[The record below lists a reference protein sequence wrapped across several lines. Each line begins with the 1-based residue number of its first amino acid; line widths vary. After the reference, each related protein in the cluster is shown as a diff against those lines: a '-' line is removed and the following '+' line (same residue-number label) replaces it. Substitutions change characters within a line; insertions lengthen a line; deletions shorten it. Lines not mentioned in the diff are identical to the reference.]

1 MKRFVWI
8 VMLLLVFAG
17 AVFAQDD
24 DVVLEEDIERPDWQQ
39 MELVDANTGETFTL
53 GDFYG
58 QTVFVEPMATWCT
71 NCRSQLRN
79 VREAI
84 ELLTE
89 EEIEDVVFIALSVET
104 NLSSESLADYT
115 AAQDFD
121 WTFAVMS
128 EELLI
133 ALVDEF
139 GRAIANPPST
149 PHFIIRKDGTYT
161 EVETGIETSDEI
173 VEQLLLAVEESAPTL
188 PPSDDEEMSEEEDE
202 VMIPADVE
210 WADWQLIELTDA
222 ATGETFTL
230 ADFYGQTVF
239 VEPMATWCS
248 NCRSQ
253 LQNVR
258 AAIEQLEADGVE
270 DVVFIALS
278 VETNLSAEALA
289 EYSAIQGFD
298 WTFAVMS
305 PDMLRA
311 LVDEFGRT
319 ISNPPST
326 PHFVI
331 RPDATF
337 TDVSTGIKNSSAI
350 IEQIVNEAS

>member
-1 MKRFVWI
+1 MRQLTGLIAILLCFVG
-8 VMLLLVFAG
+8 V
-17 AVFAQDD
+17 VFAQDD
-24 DVVLEEDIERPDWQQ
+24 DVVLEDDIERPDWQQ

-71 NCRSQLRN
+71 NCRAQLRN

-84 ELLTE
+84 EQLTE
-89 EEIEDVVFIALSVET
+89 QEIDDVVFIALSVET
-104 NLSSESLADYT
+104 NLSDEDLADYT
-115 AAQDFD
+115 QEHEFD

-128 EELLI
+128 EDLLR

-139 GRAIANPPST
+139 GRTITNPPST

-161 EVETGIETSDEI
+161 DVETGIETSDEI
-173 VEQLLLAVEESAPTL
+173 IEQILTAIEESAPTL
-188 PPSDDEEMSEEEDE
+188 PPTHEDDI
-202 VMIPADVE
+202 MIPDNVE
-210 WADWQLIELTDA
+210 WADWQLIELTNA
-222 ATGETFTL
+222 VTGETFTL

-239 VEPMATWCS
+239 VEPMATWCT

-253 LQNVR
+253 LRNVR
-258 AAIEQLEADGVE
+258 DAIEQLEADGME
-270 DVVFIALS
+270 DIVFIALS
-278 VETNLSAEALA
+278 VETNLSDEDLA
-289 EYSAIQGFD
+289 DYAATQGFD
-298 WTFAVMS
+298 WTFAVMP

-326 PHFVI
+326 PHFII

-337 TDVSTGIKNSSAI
+337 TDVVTGIESSSEI
-350 IEQIVNEAS
+350 IEQLMQEAS